1 MAPGEQNVTA
11 ACRPKG
17 QAAGIP
23 FFFSEP
29 CVSSINSGHKKVLV
43 LFFLSSYFLAI
54 KSMTMHC
61 LSVQP
66 MFFRKGRYK
75 CCAARTPV

>member
-23 FFFSEP
+23 FFFEP
-29 CVSSINSGHKKVLV
+29 CVSSINSGHKKSISTFFLV
-43 LFFLSSYFLAI
+43 FLFFGHKKYDHALSL
-54 KSMTMHC
+54 
-61 LSVQP
+61 
-66 MFFRKGRYK
+66 G
-75 CCAARTPV
+75 AADVFQEG

>member
-1 MAPGEQNVTA
+1 MTA

-23 FFFSEP
+23 FFFFGP

-43 LFFLSSYFLAI
+43 LFFLVFLFFGHKKYDHA
-54 KSMTMHC
+54 
-61 LSVQP
+61 LSL
-66 MFFRKGRYK
+66 G
-75 CCAARTPV
+75 AADVFQEGYM